1 MKMKKLFAIALIMLG
16 MANTYAQVDGTFQFV
31 DASGNVVTDGST
43 VTFYAIEHPII
54 PEMPELGS
62 ELMAKF
68 DLSVKNTLNTEA
80 YVAAHLITEE
90 LPNGYVQFCFPNQ
103 CQDGEL
109 PKDYTSD
116 SGTILANGA
125 QPLNSEWFPESGKY
139 GTARFTMQI
148 LVMNRAGEFPK
159 YSYSKKADGP
169 KVTINCIYADPAGI
183 ADLESDKNSSV
194 IARYNAKGQV
204 VTAPVKGINILRLSN
219 GKTVKQIVK

>member
-1 MKMKKLFAIALIMLG
+1 MKMKKLFAIAVMMLG

-43 VTFYAIEHPII
+43 VTFTEIEPGI
-54 PEMPELGS
+54 PGLI
-62 ELMAKF
+62 ADQIKF
-68 DLSVKNTLNTEA
+68 NLSVKNTLNAEA
-80 YVAAHLITEE
+80 YVAAHLVTEE
-90 LPNGYVQFCFPNQ
+90 LPSGYVQFCFPEL
-103 CQDGEL
+103 CQPGEL
-109 PKDYTSD
+109 PKDYISEG
-116 SGTILANGA
+116 GTFSANETK
-125 QPLNSEWFPESGKY
+125 PLNSEWNLEDGKY

-148 LVMNRAGEFPK
+148 LVMNRTGKFPN

-204 VTAPVKGINILRLSN
+204 VAAPVKGINILRLSN

>member
-1 MKMKKLFAIALIMLG
+1 MKMKKLFAIAVMMLG
-16 MANTYAQVDGTFQFV
+16 MANTYAQVDETFQFV
-31 DASGNVVTDGST
+31 DASGNVVADGSS
-43 VTFYAIEHPII
+43 VTFYAVEHPII
-54 PEMPELGS
+54 PEAPELGS

-80 YVAAHLITEE
+80 YVAARLVTEE
-90 LPNGYVQFCFPNQ
+90 KSNGRVNFCFPAE
-103 CQDGEL
+103 CKDDI
-109 PKDYTSD
+109 PVDYTTSG
-116 SGTILANGA
+116 GTIVANGA

-148 LVMNRAGEFPK
+148 LVMNRIGKFPE

-204 VTAPVKGINILRLSN
+204 VAAPVKGINILRLSN